1 MTDNG
6 LVYTQVTMSMVKLL
20 KKIREELEAR
30 EIKKKRKRI
39 RITKKEICQE
49 LVKRCIIRKV
59 I

>member
-6 LVYTQVTMSMVKLL
+6 LVYTQVTISMVKLL
-20 KKIREELEAR
+20 KKIREELEAK
-30 EIKKKRKRI
+30 ESKKKRKRI

-49 LVKRCIIRKV
+49 LVKRCIIKKV